1 MANASISRSARGRRT
16 SCHDLW
22 YGRQA
27 EDFRTVD
34 YDRTFTTTVG
44 ALQELKKEKGCK
56 VGEPANTANIT
67 RRDKKISTL
76 EQHFAALEATNKK
89 RDKKFAKLER
99 LLDSPSKSVPI
110 SID

>member
-22 YGRQA
+22 YGRQV

-34 YDRTFTTTVG
+34 YDRIFTTAVG
-44 ALQELKKEKGCK
+44 ALQELKKEKDAE
-56 VGEPANTANIT
+56 VENLQTQLT
-67 RRDKKISTL
+67 LRDEKISTL
-76 EQHFAALEATNKK
+76 EQRLAVLEAKDK
-89 RDKKFAKLER
+89 ARDEKFAKLER